1 MEYNEFTGQIEASY
15 DEYNEKP
22 KVVKDAQ
29 SMDRGYNV
37 IYRTCKNKKGQQVR
51 MPISIYTSGDVNSNI
66 RDAETGAY
74 YSHLVGSADEDLYFK
89 VILATGECKSKN
101 GSSTLFYSSPRHYMS
116 HLKNEVSE
124 ETLQMWEEKR
134 DARYKAREMKKTNA
148 LSIIVN

>member
-1 MEYNEFTGQIEASY
+1 MEYNEFSGQIEASY
-15 DEYNEKP
+15 DEQPEQRKMM
-22 KVVKDAQ
+22 KETL
-29 SMDRGYNV
+29 SIDRGHNV
-37 IYRTCKNKKGQQVR
+37 IYRNFPNKKGQLVR
-51 MPISIYTSGDVNSNI
+51 TPLTVYTSGDVNSNI
-66 RDAETGAY
+66 RDAESGAY

-116 HLKNEVSE
+116 HLNNEVSE

-134 DARYKAREMKKTNA
+134 AARYKAREMKKSNA